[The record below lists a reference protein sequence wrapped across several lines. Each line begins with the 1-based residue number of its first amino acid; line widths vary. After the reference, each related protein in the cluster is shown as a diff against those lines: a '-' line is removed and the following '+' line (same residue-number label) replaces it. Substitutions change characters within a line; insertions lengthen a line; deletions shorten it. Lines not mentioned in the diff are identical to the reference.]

1 MLKTKIKIKVYVV
14 RESEIFR
21 KELVKLTPILGEK
34 KILEIEKMFL
44 AGDRKVRSALWDL
57 TDAIKA
63 AIVEKLGNI
72 DFVFCPPPREILENG
87 DITLGII
94 KYGSTNLYPMKI
106 KKEILLNHLGIFG
119 STGYGKTNLIK
130 YLIYQLAKLGISVIV
145 FDFSKRNYRCLL
157 SIKEL
162 EKKIKIYTV
171 GRNISPLRFNPLI
184 PPKNVEKSRW
194 MKTFAEIFDHAY
206 WMMGGGRYIILKA
219 MDELDV
225 SISASKNNDEIKLK
239 DILAWIYAKEE
250 SFISPREKN
259 WAATAKRALESLCFR
274 EIGEVFNTDEEFD
287 IESLFENGKITIF
300 ELDSLSSNDRTFFIE
315 IFMEHIR
322 EYLLE
327 NKERERINGVIVLE
341 EAHHILNREK
351 TAKIGCESIM
361 DVVFRE
367 IRELGIGI
375 IYADQHPS
383 LISHTALGNT
393 STQIYFNLGL
403 DTKNASDIEDAAAML
418 GLGEE
423 EKNIIR
429 KLNIGEAMMICRRLG
444 YVSPFLLQF
453 PKFAYKKEVSD
464 EYIKNKFSSEKQEKG
479 EMGRERKEI
488 VERNGNNETN
498 KLKVNSKEWEKIKL
512 SSILL
517 NEKEKEILKILYL
530 GDACITSDIYS
541 KAKLSGKRFKKISD
555 DLKRKE
561 LIDFCEIRCRKGKM
575 KVFFLTEKGKAVCK
589 RMFLKDNNREEKKE
603 KEKDLRIKKLIS
615 DEKDVLDALEKNGIG
630 FLEKNNVTLVFVGKE
645 KGITLLFKSMP
656 RKGLIICENKKIMT
670 KFLMYLAECIK
681 NEKIR
686 ENMELKVNCIENIEN
701 NLKWIEINY

>member
-1 MLKTKIKIKVYVV
+1 MKTETKVWAV

-21 KELVKLTPILGEK
+21 KELRKLTPILGEK

-57 TDAIKA
+57 TDAVKA
-63 AIVEKLGNI
+63 AIVERLGNI
-72 DFVFCPPPREILENG
+72 DSVFCPPPREILENG
-87 DITLGII
+87 EITLGII
-94 KYGSTNLYPMKI
+94 KYGSTNLYPMKM
-106 KKEILLNHLGIFG
+106 KKEILLNHIGIFG

-130 YLIYQLAKLGISVIV
+130 YLIYQLAKLEIPVIV

-157 SIKEL
+157 SIKDI
-162 EKKIKIYTV
+162 KDKIKIYTV

-206 WMMGGGRYIILKA
+206 WMMGGGRHIILKA

-225 SISASKNNDEIKLK
+225 SLSVTETESVMKLK

-250 SFISPREKN
+250 TFISPREKN

-315 IFMEHIR
+315 ILMEHIR

-327 NKERERINGVIVLE
+327 NKEREKINGVIVLE

-383 LISHTALGNT
+383 LISYTALGNT

-418 GLGEE
+418 GLEEE
-423 EKNIIR
+423 EKSVIR
-429 KLNIGEAMMICRRLG
+429 KLNIGEAMTICRRLG
-444 YVSPFLLQF
+444 YVSPFLVKF
-453 PKFAYKKEVSD
+453 PKFVSEKEISD
-464 EYIKNKFSSEKQEKG
+464 KEIIKEASSEKREEMKKEIKTINAENLKERQEKI
-479 EMGRERKEI
+479 ER
-488 VERNGNNETN
+488 
-498 KLKVNSKEWEKIKL
+498 IKL
-512 SSILL
+512 SSLLL
-517 NEKEKEILKILYL
+517 NEKEKEILRILYF
-530 GDACITSDIYS
+530 GDACITSDIYG
-541 KAKLSGKRFKKISD
+541 KAKLSGKRFKKISEK
-555 DLKRKE
+555 LKEKE
-561 LIDFCEIRCRKGKM
+561 VIDFCEIRCRKGKM
-575 KVFFLTEKGKAVCK
+575 KIFFLTEKGKAVCEK
-589 RMFLKDNNREEKKE
+589 LFREKGNKE
-603 KEKDLRIKKLIS
+603 EKDLKIKKLIGN
-615 DEKDVLDALEKNGIG
+615 DKEILCALEKQGVG
-630 FLEKNNVTLVFVGKE
+630 FLEKNGVVLVLIGKE
-645 KGITLLFKSMP
+645 KGISTFFECIPDKS
-656 RKGLIICENKKIMT
+656 LIICENNEIMT
-670 KFLMYLAECIK
+670 KFLMELAKRMK
-681 NEKIR
+681 NGEVKKQI
-686 ENMELKVNCIENIEN
+686 ELKINCIENMEN
-701 NLKWIEINY
+701 NGKWIEIMHDN